1 MAAKN
6 NREVY
11 RGRRRRLNVLGI
23 VFGALAVLLLLL
35 IVLFYGLQRYIVF
48 EHDGIA
54 VVLPGAQTDSASGD
68 ASQNEAY
75 GLTQVNAALTVE
87 EPDYS
92 AVAATAGEGLDDM
105 AAIYV
110 PSADVSLDG
119 VGKYLNVMGQYSGA
133 NALVLDVKPVSGQLA
148 WASSSSV
155 AASYSTNGTTNLS
168 QLVASIKQQHP
179 DIRLVAQLS
188 CCIDGLLAQRC
199 PAAALCLASGA
210 AFIDSEGA
218 WVDPYSDTVS
228 TYLTELCTELID
240 MGFDEILLH
249 GLTMPITDQALLY
262 NVQLSST
269 PTPET
274 AICGLAMELTNAL
287 DSYDVPVSVILDTMS
302 LRDGLSS
309 TSGQNLELF
318 GKIFD
323 RLCSATNSAWQSNID
338 LGSVDQYLTLGST
351 AQRYV
356 PIMEYIPEGFSSCI
370 IHVPD
375 SVFPQEDTGTEQ

>member
-54 VVLPGAQTDSASGD
+54 VVLPGAQNDSASGD
-68 ASQNEAY
+68 ASQDEAY

-105 AAIYV
+105 VAIYV

-262 NVQLSST
+262 NVQL
-269 PTPET
+269 
-274 AICGLAMELTNAL
+274 TNAL

>member
-105 AAIYV
+105 VAIYV

-370 IHVPD
+370 IPVPD

>member
-11 RGRRRRLNVLGI
+11 RGRRRRLNVQGI

-105 AAIYV
+105 VAIYV

-370 IHVPD
+370 FHVPD